1 MLPLQ
6 PPLADDREAELIDWL
21 IAQGLDPDA
30 FEPDPEDL
38 QPWWLPDD

>member
-6 PPLADDREAELIDWL
+6 PPLAHDREADLIDWL
-21 IAQGLDPDA
+21 IAEGINPDT

-38 QPWWLPDD
+38 QPFWLID